1 MLGGVA
7 VTVFHVRPRAG
18 LGSTAWSPQG
28 FCPPPLQ
35 PGRKTLPGAGH
46 PGLAARSPLGP
57 GDRLVLGAVSPGCRW
72 LLAAPPPSL
81 APGPQLLCTALVH
94 GRLGEGWALPRPG
107 PSGGASKPCPAS
119 GSEGDTWKEAQ
130 VAANSGFLETPAQA
144 LSWRFLETQGSATRA
159 GGGAGPPAQRLEC
172 GSLGSLVCGHVPRP
186 ARVWLAGGGVWS
198 TCWAPPAPSP
208 PEPPKEKPGR
218 MRLWLLQ
225 PSQACPPA
233 PSCWGPQ
240 QQPAA
245 QVRLIGW
252 ARGRAGAE
260 PRATSS
266 KTLWKGRGK
275 QSPLT

>member
-7 VTVFHVRPRAG
+7 VTLFHVRPRAG

-130 VAANSGFLETPAQA
+130 VAANSGFLRPPPRPC
-144 LSWRFLETQGSATRA
+144 LGGSWRPRALQPEPGAELGLLPSAWSAGAWAAWCADTCPGLHVCGWPGEGS
-159 GGGAGPPAQRLEC
+159 GVLAGPHPPRL
-172 GSLGSLVCGHVPRP
+172 LQ
-186 ARVWLAGGGVWS
+186 
-198 TCWAPPAPSP
+198 SP
-208 PEPPKEKPGR
+208 PRK
-218 MRLWLLQ
+218 
-225 PSQACPPA
+225 SPA
-233 PSCWGPQ
+233 G
-240 QQPAA
+240 
-245 QVRLIGW
+245 
-252 ARGRAGAE
+252 
-260 PRATSS
+260 
-266 KTLWKGRGK
+266 
-275 QSPLT
+275 